1 MFPGRSERC
10 AGSFSTDNHRTV
22 RNDVQTAP
30 MVRGVGLT
38 AEKEEGKKGG
48 GRGTDG
54 GGGSWVGGE
63 YANVIDIT
71 F

>member
-1 MFPGRSERC
+1 M
-10 AGSFSTDNHRTV
+10 H
-22 RNDVQTAP
+22 TAP

-38 AEKEEGKKGG
+38 EEKEEE
-48 GRGTDG
+48 RTEDRVAN